1 MRADRFGNRL
11 EPALDAA
18 IQRVVVAAL
27 VVRLMRLAG
36 DLGPAGAER
45 GKATAAI
52 APAIGHEGIDTEIVP
67 AARERIP
74 IAQPRWLPHI
84 AHLRRARKGE
94 TVAGDGLFGLGEP
107 IR

>member
-27 VVRLMRLAG
+27 VMRLMRLAG

-45 GKATAAI
+45 GKAAAAI
-52 APAIGHEGIDTEIVP
+52 APAIGHEGIDAEIVP

-74 IAQPRWLPHI
+74 TAHPGWLQHI
-84 AHLRRARKGE
+84 AHLGRARKGE
-94 TVAGDGLFGLGEP
+94 AVARDGLCDLGEP
-107 IR
+107 I